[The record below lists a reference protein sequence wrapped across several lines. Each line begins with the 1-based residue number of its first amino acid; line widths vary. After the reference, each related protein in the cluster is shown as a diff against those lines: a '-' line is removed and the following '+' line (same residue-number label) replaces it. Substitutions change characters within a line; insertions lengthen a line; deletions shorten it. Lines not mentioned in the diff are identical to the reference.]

1 MIKWKDEYSIG
12 VKLIDEQ
19 HRQLFAIAGRAY
31 DLLKDDFRTDKYD
44 QILSILEELK
54 QYTIYHFQS
63 EEGYMM
69 NIKYKKLL
77 SHKVVHDDFI
87 EKISNLDL
95 RKVDDNQEKYLLDI
109 LEFVVDWIDKHIL
122 GMDKLIG
129 QNL

>member
-1 MIKWKDEYSIG
+1 MIKWKDDYSIG

-54 QYTIYHFQS
+54 QYTKYHFES

-69 NIKYKKLL
+69 NINYRKLL

-87 EKISNLDL
+87 EKINNIDL
-95 RKVDDNQEKYLLDI
+95 RRVDDDQEKYLLDI
-109 LEFVVDWIDKHIL
+109 LKFVVDWIDKHIL